1 MRSEGFRE
9 KFFVSQHLGGL
20 IGMFLAAFITPNHQ
34 GPGEGR
40 PRREGICHTE
50 GDSMAKK
57 LIFLVM
63 ELMVFADYHPAVF
76 ACVPHACLHEDI
88 TPGGRRLPKVRFA
101 TQLKSGGKHLQ
112 GGIIHH
118 SMQVLT
124 TQAVMAELKFES
136 YPGRLV
142 EMGEAANI

>member
-40 PRREGICHTE
+40 PRREGICHAE
-50 GDSMAKK
+50 GDSVAIK

-76 ACVPHACLHEDI
+76 ACVPHACLPEDI
-88 TPGGRRLPKVRFA
+88 RPLVAGNQRCES
-101 TQLKSGGKHLQ
+101 QLSLSAGASTCNEAFYTV
-112 GGIIHH
+112 IPF
-118 SMQVLT
+118 LT
-124 TQAVMAELKFES
+124 TQAARTGLKFES
-136 YPGRLV
+136 YPARLV
-142 EMGEAANI
+142 TISQAANI